1 MRIKMKANIEHSRV
15 ADRLFLLPS
24 LSIISHLFEPSLL
37 HPSPPS
43 QTGLLIESERVY
55 AGFEKH
61 FFFSIS
67 KPLISQA
74 DESWDKEESA
84 EWNSVKLAF
93 AALVFAQLQAEDL
106 CPTPPPPPTP
116 PAWQPASLSQGGC
129 KAAQSELSFS
139 SSSPLA
145 AVPLLLEERRGEVC
159 IHAHK
164 CLICIVSGLAAVIGT
179 RSLKYS
185 IK

>member
-1 MRIKMKANIEHSRV
+1 MRIEMKANIEHSRV

-74 DESWDKEESA
+74 EESWDKEESA

-106 CPTPPPPPTP
+106 CPPPPGSLPPSPREAVRQRGANCLPPPPL
-116 PAWQPASLSQGGC
+116 QPSLCS
-129 KAAQSELSFS
+129 
-139 SSSPLA
+139 
-145 AVPLLLEERRGEVC
+145 
-159 IHAHK
+159 
-164 CLICIVSGLAAVIGT
+164 
-179 RSLKYS
+179 
-185 IK
+185 